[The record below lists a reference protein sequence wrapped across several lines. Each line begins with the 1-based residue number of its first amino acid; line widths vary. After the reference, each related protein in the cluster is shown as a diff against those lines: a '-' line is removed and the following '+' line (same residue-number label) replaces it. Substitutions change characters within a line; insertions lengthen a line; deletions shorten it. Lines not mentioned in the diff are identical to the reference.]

1 MKPLPENLEQTLP
14 YKQLHNRHNLLTQL
28 LDRLLRLNTTVGY
41 VSVGSTV
48 AGIGTGLTGT
58 GPGSPATLA
67 SVFIYATFYAPSVTV
82 A

>member
-1 MKPLPENLEQTLP
+1 MLAGLAKEDGKTGKEGGT
-14 YKQLHNRHNLLTQL
+14 RA
-28 LDRLLRLNTTVGY
+28 RRTTVGSTVAAVGY

-48 AGIGTGLTGT
+48 AGVGTGFTGT

>member
-1 MKPLPENLEQTLP
+1 M
-14 YKQLHNRHNLLTQL
+14 HNRHNRLTQL
-28 LDRLLRLNTTVGY
+28 LDRLAVGY

-48 AGIGTGLTGT
+48 AGVGTGLTGT